1 MTAENI
7 VEVSGLR
14 RVFTTKRSEVV
25 AVDRLDLAVAPGEI
39 FGFLGPNGAGKTTT
53 LLILTTLLR
62 PTTGTV
68 KVAGIDVAAQPD
80 RARRAIGVALQDAGL
95 DPAATALELLTFQ
108 ARLQGISGRAAKQR
122 ATELLEI
129 VGLADAAQQRTRALS
144 GGMRRRLDLAS
155 ALVHRPTLLF
165 LDEPTTG
172 LDPASRRQVWAEVRR
187 LNTEE
192 GMTVFL
198 TTQYLEEADEL
209 AHRVAII
216 DKGRLVASGSP
227 DRLKAEVGT
236 DVIHLEVSPEHAE
249 KACEAVRELSDTR
262 EPGTDATGV
271 SLYVSDGPSRIAET
285 LRLLDRSSIPIGA
298 ITVSRPS
305 LDDAFL
311 LATGHRMEN

>member
-1 MTAENI
+1 
-7 VEVSGLR
+7 VE
-14 RVFTTKRSEVV
+14 
-25 AVDRLDLAVAPGEI
+25 I
-39 FGFLGPNGAGKTTT
+39 
-53 LLILTTLLR
+53 
-62 PTTGTV
+62 
-68 KVAGIDVAAQPD
+68 AGIDVVAHPD

-108 ARLQGISGRAAKQR
+108 ARLQGISGRAAKKR
-122 ATELLEI
+122 ATELLDI
-129 VGLADAAQQRTRALS
+129 VGLTEAAPQRTRAMS
-144 GGMRRRLDLAS
+144 GGMRRRLDLAT
-155 ALVHRPTLLF
+155 ALVHRPTVLF

-209 AHRVAII
+209 SHRVAII
-216 DKGRLVASGSP
+216 DNGRLVASGSP

-236 DVIHLEVSPEHAE
+236 DVIHVEVSPEHTE
-249 KACEAVRELSDTR
+249 KACETVRELSDTR
-262 EPGTDATGV
+262 APGTDATGI

-285 LRLLDRSSIPIGA
+285 LRLLDRSAIPIGA
-298 ITVSRPS
+298 ITVSRPT